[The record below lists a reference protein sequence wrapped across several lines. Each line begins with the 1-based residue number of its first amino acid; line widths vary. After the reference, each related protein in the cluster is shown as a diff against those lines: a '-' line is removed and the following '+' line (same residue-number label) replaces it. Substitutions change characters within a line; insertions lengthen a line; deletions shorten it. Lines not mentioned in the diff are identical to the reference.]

1 MTHLVTLAH
10 RVSATHAKYS
20 EIYSALFSWSFRKSL
35 TRPWIRSEHAH
46 CQYQKEC
53 FTLNEELDQVLAIL
67 NSGTELEPNT
77 MFGREFISVFVDYIQ
92 ALSTAINRLSV
103 ICDHRCQ
110 EDMGVVAYSEEQS
123 RADRT
128 AYDESIQ
135 VYQKLGQQLN
145 LLVKKL

>member
-10 RVSATHAKYS
+10 RVSAIHAKYS
-20 EIYSALFSWSFRKSL
+20 EIYSSLFSWSFRKL
-35 TRPWIRSEHAH
+35 ITRPWIGKDHAH
-46 CQYQKEC
+46 CRYQKGC
-53 FTLNEELDQVLAIL
+53 FTLNDELDQVLAIL
-67 NSGTELEPNT
+67 NSGAELEPKT

-92 ALSTAINRLSV
+92 ALSTAISRLSV
-103 ICDHRCQ
+103 ICGRRCQ
-110 EDMGVVAYSEEQS
+110 EDTGGVAYSEEQS

>member
-10 RVSATHAKYS
+10 RVSAIHAKYS
-20 EIYSALFSWSFRKSL
+20 EIYSSLFSWSFKKSIAQPL
-35 TRPWIRSEHAH
+35 IGSDHAH
-46 CQYQKEC
+46 CRHQKEC

-67 NSGTELEPNT
+67 NSGTEFEPKT
-77 MFGREFISVFVDYIQ
+77 MFGREFVSVFVDYIQ
-92 ALSTAINRLSV
+92 ALSTAISRLSV

-110 EDMGVVAYSEEQS
+110 EDMGVIAYSEEQS

-145 LLVKKL
+145 LLFKKL